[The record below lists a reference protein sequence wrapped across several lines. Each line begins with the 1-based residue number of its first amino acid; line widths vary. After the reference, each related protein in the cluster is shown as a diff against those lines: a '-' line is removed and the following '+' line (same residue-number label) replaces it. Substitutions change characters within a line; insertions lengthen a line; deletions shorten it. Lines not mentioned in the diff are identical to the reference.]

1 MQLKSTYTLNLFV
14 AFHPSDK
21 AQFDELMI
29 HLDKLNIKN
38 KNYVINKVWYDG
50 SDLSESGRAIITEL
64 TEAADIV
71 LLLMSENS
79 VLSPYF
85 ISAELRHTLEL
96 HAKERSIVVPVILN
110 TCWWED
116 TAFGKLQVLPRAG
129 LPIFDSDHVKN
140 ELFIQVVDELDRK
153 LRKVRL
159 QKVEREETFNIK
171 YNEADAIFQNWHEH
185 PQKLRAAL
193 PLYKESLQL
202 WNEGFTPDYKIIE
215 SHITICKREINFNHY
230 SFAAHKAYKKQDF
243 QTCFFNCKDALD
255 LRDDAIIRK
264 LYTEVKKYLDEED
277 MQEKKAPFEKYL
289 QQGNAYFLSLQWKKG
304 EQDYM
309 LALEHHQKGFEPE
322 RKVIEH
328 KIEICKRE
336 LTLMESIEEAERL
349 YSIQNYKKMADTL
362 LDGIQ
367 SINHEAF
374 YKIDHVLKLIG
385 YLEHAEPFREE
396 KTNKW
401 GYLNKKENTVIIA
414 PKYTA
419 AYHFSENLAGVK
431 KWDNWGFIDIEG
443 NEIIPFIYSYVSHF
457 QNGIAQ
463 VIHKDETFC
472 INHKGEK
479 IEADIIEV
487 EVRADISEEEEKSL
501 KTLPIDK
508 LQK

>member
-1 MQLKSTYTLNLFV
+1 MQLKSTYTLNIFV
-14 AFHPSDK
+14 AYHPSDK
-21 AQFDELMI
+21 AQFEELMT
-29 HLDKLNIKN
+29 HLGDLDKKN
-38 KNYVINKVWYDG
+38 TAYIINKVWYDG
-50 SDLSESGRAIITEL
+50 SDLSESGRSIITEL

-71 LLLMSENS
+71 LILMSENS
-79 VLSPYF
+79 ILSPYF
-85 ISAELRHTLEL
+85 ISGELRQTLQQ
-96 HAKERSIVVPVILN
+96 HDKGRSIVVPVILN

-116 TAFGKLQVLPRAG
+116 TAFGSLNVLPRAG
-129 LPIFDSDHVKN
+129 LPIFDSDNVKN
-140 ELFIQVVDELDRK
+140 ELFNQVVEELDRK
-153 LRKVRL
+153 LEKVRL
-159 QKVEREETFNIK
+159 RKEEREDTFKIK
-171 YNEADAIFQNWHEH
+171 YGEADAIFQNWHEQ
-185 PQKLRAAL
+185 PEKLRAAL

-202 WNEGFTPDYKIIE
+202 WNEGFSPDYKIIE
-215 SHITICKREINFNHY
+215 SHIKICKREINFKHY

-243 QTCFFNCKDALD
+243 QTCYFNCKDALD
-255 LRDDAIIRK
+255 LRDDAVIRK
-264 LYTEVKKYLDEED
+264 LYKEVKKYLDDED
-277 MQEKKAPFEKYL
+277 LQEKKAPFDKYL
-289 QQGNAYFLSLQWKKG
+289 KQGHAYFLSLQWKKA
-304 EQDYM
+304 EQEYI
-309 LALEHHQKGFEPE
+309 LALEHHQKGFQPE

-336 LTLMESIEEAERL
+336 LTLQESLEEAGRL
-349 YSIQNYKKMADTL
+349 YGIQNYKKMADVL
-362 LDGIQ
+362 LEGIQ

-374 YKIDHVLKLIG
+374 YQIDHVLNLIG

-463 VIHKDETFC
+463 VIHNDETFC

-479 IEADIIEV
+479 TEAEIIEV
-487 EVRADISEEEEKSL
+487 VVPADISEENEKLL
-501 KTLPIDK
+501 KILPIDK